1 MLTDVTQ
8 KDETLREIIIL
19 SKDYDILERN
29 MIDLREHLEPVEL
42 EIRKT
47 VDITDDVTVLDAG
60 DQAMLDKLTLLADS
74 LHQAINAAKDAGDHA
89 GRMLEKLNLA
99 AYRNAGLG
107 DVE

>member
-1 MLTDVTQ
+1 MTYM
-8 KDETLREIIIL
+8 IPA
-19 SKDYDILERN
+19 KDYDIFERS
-29 MIDLREHLEPVEL
+29 MRELREQLESVEL
-42 EIRKT
+42 DIRET
-47 VDITDDVTVLDAG
+47 VDIPDNVTILDAG
-60 DQAMLDKLTLLADS
+60 DRAMLDKLTLLADS

>member
-1 MLTDVTQ
+1 MMYL
-8 KDETLREIIIL
+8 IL
-19 SKDYDILERN
+19 AKDYDIFERN
-29 MIDLREHLEPVEL
+29 MRELREHLEPVEL

-47 VDITDDVTVLDAG
+47 VDIPDDLMVLDAG
-60 DQAMLDKLTLLADS
+60 DRAMLDKLTLLADS

-99 AYRNAGLG
+99 AQRNAGLG

>member
-1 MLTDVTQ
+1 M
-8 KDETLREIIIL
+8 IFMI
-19 SKDYDILERN
+19 SAKDYDIFERS
-29 MIDLREHLEPVEL
+29 MRELREHLEPMEL

-47 VDITDDVTVLDAG
+47 VDIPDDVTVLDAG
-60 DQAMLDKLTLLADS
+60 DRAMLDKLTLLADS